1 MPNVEI
7 KSSAGLT
14 RKEAGNRLIE
24 LGNALVAGSKVEL
37 DWGQDTF
44 KLGVANR
51 VDWELE
57 IEIEGSETEL
67 EIEISWRDAAPVPI
81 RQRLRQRLPRRHR
94 RAPDAGAVGQ
104 SAPNPSRPGQVQL
117 SCAPTA
123 S

>member
-7 KSSAGLT
+7 KSSAGLS

-67 EIEISWRDAAPVPI
+67 EIEISWRDAASSADSDSDSHVDTGAHPTPE
-81 RQRLRQRLPRRHR
+81 RSANPRRT
-94 RAPDAGAVGQ
+94 RAARAK
-104 SAPNPSRPGQVQL
+104 SS
-117 SCAPTA
+117 
-123 S
+123 

>member
-24 LGNALVAGSKVEL
+24 LGNALVAGSKVEF

-67 EIEISWRDAAPVPI
+67 EIEISWRDAASSVDSDSDSDSDSHGDTGAHPTPE
-81 RQRLRQRLPRRHR
+81 RSANPRRT
-94 RAPDAGAVGQ
+94 RAARAK
-104 SAPNPSRPGQVQL
+104 SS
-117 SCAPTA
+117 
-123 S
+123 